1 MTSVGKFANM
11 IGVKSETVELYVWPS
26 VVVDVMVVV
35 KSFGGGIGS
44 RLVSE
49 LKRRLRLKI
58 AHWQPAVTQV
68 TQQLEVT

>member
-1 MTSVGKFANM
+1 M

-35 KSFGGGIGS
+35 KSYGGGIGS

-58 AHWQPAVTQV
+58 DVKSLHSLILFVTGK
-68 TQQLEVT
+68 EA